1 MTHRTRRCTPP
12 PTSLACPSTQ
22 TVPVGNL
29 QQLSSF
35 SEAAQR
41 RCSASIWLCAE
52 AQRAVN
58 ARKAGRSSNL
68 SSYAVVEPSACSA
81 FIEVTRRDGPPP
93 GGLRPSRRYAYRHYG
108 AAHVGAARQID
119 DGCKDVR
126 RCRWQGMGGLM
137 TARSCGRRPT
147 SPTTQL

>member
-81 FIEVTRRDGPPP
+81 PFTHMMPSSAVQLSLPNSKMKATSLLLSR
-93 GGLRPSRRYAYRHYG
+93 LRMESTG
-108 AAHVGAARQID
+108 AESDLWRTN
-119 DGCKDVR
+119 K
-126 RCRWQGMGGLM
+126 
-137 TARSCGRRPT
+137 ST
-147 SPTTQL
+147 SQ

>member
-22 TVPVGNL
+22 AVPVGNL

-52 AQRAVN
+52 ARRAVN

-68 SSYAVVEPSACSA
+68 SSYAVGEASACSA
-81 FIEVTRRDGPPP
+81 PFTHMM
-93 GGLRPSRRYAYRHYG
+93 PSSAVQLSLPNSKMKATSLLLSRLLSH
-108 AAHVGAARQID
+108 
-119 DGCKDVR
+119 GCGR
-126 RCRWQGMGGLM
+126 EL
-137 TARSCGRRPT
+137 SCGG
-147 SPTTQL
+147 